1 MLGTLFTVYMLK
13 KLFRKLIIFLYRK
26 KVFCLFIHVQ
36 SNLFKTI
43 VISTKSYCRTDP
55 ERIRATDIRSSGIES
70 LNQPC
75 IARRADSSRYLQY
88 GSCETAGPHG
98 GFKASAPAL
107 ALFWFLLCPELEFSD
122 LKMTWSLPSIESLK
136 SCFEE
141 DTFRS
146 NPDWE
151 NLGFHENPQ
160 SG

>member
-1 MLGTLFTVYMLK
+1 MY
-13 KLFRKLIIFLYRK
+13 RKLIIFLYRK

-55 ERIRATDIRSSGIES
+55 ERIRATVIRSSGIES

-98 GFKASAPAL
+98 GFKASAPSL
-107 ALFWFLLCPELEFSD
+107 ALFWFLLCPELVFSD

-136 SCFEE
+136 SGFEE

>member
-1 MLGTLFTVYMLK
+1 MDMLGTRTLFTVYMLK

-88 GSCETAGPHG
+88 GSCETAGAMADSKIRPQLWLC
-98 GFKASAPAL
+98 FDSIAP
-107 ALFWFLLCPELEFSD
+107 FY
-122 LKMTWSLPSIESLK
+122 IV
-136 SCFEE
+136 
-141 DTFRS
+141 
-146 NPDWE
+146 N
-151 NLGFHENPQ
+151 
-160 SG
+160 